1 MRRELAFTG
10 GALLTAGVLLGF
22 IVDRFARPGGSAA
35 AIRPDPTPLRADLR
49 GTQPVPSESL
59 PVTDVLE
66 SFRAAGVL

>member
-22 IVDRFARPGGSAA
+22 VVDRFVHPGGSAA
-35 AIRPDPTPLRADLR
+35 ATRPDPAPPRADLR
-49 GTQPVPSESL
+49 GTSPIPSESL
-59 PVTDVLE
+59 SITDVLE